1 MESSAGPLPSRV
13 VLVVDDEAGL
23 RRLACATL
31 DREGFTTIEAEDGHQ
46 ALRELEAGGTAIAL
60 VLCDIRMP
68 GMDGIELERV
78 VWERWPGLPV
88 VLMSGEVT
96 REWVARLVRE
106 RTVCLLRKPFRR
118 DDLVEAVRAALER
131 DPAARDRGLA

>member
-1 MESSAGPLPSRV
+1 VDSSGDPLPSRV
-13 VLVVDDEAGL
+13 VLVVDDEPGL
-23 RRLACATL
+23 RRIACAAL
-31 DREGFTTIEAEDGHQ
+31 DCEGFTTIEAEDGHQ
-46 ALRELEAGGTAIAL
+46 ALRVLEAGRNAIAL

-96 REWVARLVRE
+96 REWVARLIRE
-106 RTVCLLRKPFRR
+106 RTINLLQKPFRR

-131 DPAARDRGLA
+131 DPGAMGRGLA